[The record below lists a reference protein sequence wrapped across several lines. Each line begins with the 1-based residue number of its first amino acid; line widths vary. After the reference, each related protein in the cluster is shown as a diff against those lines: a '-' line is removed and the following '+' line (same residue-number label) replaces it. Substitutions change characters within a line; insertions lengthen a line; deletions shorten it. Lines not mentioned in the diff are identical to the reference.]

1 VALQRLKNGQLA
13 RRLIE
18 VLHVL
23 THNKMPQLD
32 NIIIATS
39 CQEVTVFQRTIL
51 TKELL
56 NGRVVAA
63 NHTKVV
69 GIINRNKAGYS
80 ISTTY
85 IAPV

>member
-1 VALQRLKNGQLA
+1 MLHWSLLKNLMSYDS
-13 RRLIE
+13 
-18 VLHVL
+18 H
-23 THNKMPQLD
+23 
-32 NIIIATS
+32 
-39 CQEVTVFQRTIL
+39 

-56 NGRVVAA
+56 KGREVTA

-69 GIINRNKAGYS
+69 GIINRNKAGYG

>member
-1 VALQRLKNGQLA
+1 MSYYS
-13 RRLIE
+13 
-18 VLHVL
+18 H
-23 THNKMPQLD
+23 
-32 NIIIATS
+32 
-39 CQEVTVFQRTIL
+39 

-85 IAPV
+85 IAPVWGVPHFHDAESASC